1 MTNLTRVT
9 GKVFGGEAPL
19 NQIGQFGSAKTGT
32 KLNTQDVATI
42 QALPAYSQGWESA
55 IMTSRNFPPIEEVT
69 GALKTISY
77 QNCYLLQ
84 EGVPTYDIG
93 TNYSATS
100 IVKVINGTNISFYLS
115 LTNDNIGN
123 PLSDTDHWVK
133 ASFVQ
138 RTIGEIVTS
147 TIPLSDSGFH
157 LLDGSELTGTGIYDQ
172 FVSYIASIYNSSL
185 NYFCTEEEWQEA
197 VTTYGVCGKFVYT
210 PASGNNP
217 AKVRLPKITG
227 IIEGTTDLTALGDLT
242 EAGLPNITG
251 MLRTVGA
258 ASCGLYLNGST
269 GAFSNPSGK
278 TSGQTGEQSGGT
290 TYKEANFDA
299 SLSNPI
305 YGNSNTV
312 QPQTVKVLYYIVVAT
327 TAKTGIEVDIDEI
340 ATDLNGKADV
350 DLTNVN
356 NSGTSNGASWSM
368 PSGTYVDLT
377 LGTSGAT
384 YTAPANGWFSFS
396 KQTNGTNQYLS
407 IKTDLLGTEVKAPNS
422 GSGLTTFMPVRK
434 NDVVTVWFNAT
445 GATNYFRFIYA
456 KGSESEYT
464 P

>member
-42 QALPAYSQGWESA
+42 QALPAYSQGWGSA

-93 TNYSATS
+93 TNYSDTS

-133 ASFVQ
+133 VSFVQ

-157 LLDGSELTGTGIYDQ
+157 LLDGSELTGTGIYTQ

-185 NYFCTEEEWQEA
+185 NYFCTESEWQEA
-197 VTTYGVCGKFVYT
+197 VTTYGICGKFVYT

-227 IIEGTTDLTALGDLT
+227 FIEGGEETTLGDLT
-242 EAGLPNITG
+242 EAGLPAHNHILYSRVNIQNNWFG
-251 MLRTVGA
+251 YEGGRYSGYSQPA
-258 ASCGLYLNGST
+258 A
-269 GAFSNPSGK
+269 
-278 TSGQTGEQSGGT
+278 GETYTNT
-290 TYKEANFDA
+290 TQNAN
-299 SLSNPI
+299 NPI
-305 YGNSNTV
+305 YGKSNTV
-312 QPQTVKVLYYIVVAT
+312 QPQSIKVLYYIVVAT
-327 TAKTGIEVDIDEI
+327 TAKTDIEVDINEI

-384 YTAPANGWFSFS
+384 YTAPANGWVQLTQKFTQSGHNCGISSINTNSDGLCMVSDLQYANVYIPVNKNQSFKVWYS
-396 KQTNGTNQYLS
+396 GTRSTHESNRF
-407 IKTDLLGTEVKAPNS
+407 V
-422 GSGLTTFMPVRK
+422 
-434 NDVVTVWFNAT
+434 
-445 GATNYFRFIYA
+445 FIYS

>member
-1 MTNLTRVT
+1 MANLTRVT

-19 NQIGQFGSAKTGT
+19 EEIGQFGSAKAGT

-42 QALPAYSQGWESA
+42 QALPAYSQGWGSA

-157 LLDGSELTGTGIYDQ
+157 LLDGSELTGIGIYDQ

-185 NYFCTEEEWQEA
+185 NYFCTEEDWQEA
-197 VTTYGVCGKFVYT
+197 VSTYGVCGKFVYT

-227 IIEGTTDLTALGDLT
+227 IIEGTTDLTTLGDLT

-251 MLRTVGA
+251 TISLQNQSFGTAVF
-258 ASCGLYLNGST
+258 N
-269 GAFSNPSGK
+269 GAFSSTSWNYTNNSGD
-278 TSGQTGEQSGGT
+278 GGT
-290 TYKEANFDA
+290 GSGLRKVAFNA
-299 SLSNPI
+299 SSSNPI
-305 YGNSNTV
+305 YGNSTTV
-312 QPQTVKVLYYIVVAT
+312 QPQSVKVLYYIVVAT
-327 TAKTGIEVDIDEI
+327 TAKTDIEVDIDEI

-377 LGTSGAT
+377 LGASGET

>member
-42 QALPAYSQGWESA
+42 QALPAYSQGWGSA

-93 TNYSATS
+93 TNYSDTS

-147 TIPLSDSGFH
+147 TLPLSDSGFH
-157 LLDGSELTGTGIYDQ
+157 LLDGSELTGTGIYTQ

-185 NYFCTEEEWQEA
+185 NYFCTEEDWQEA
-197 VTTYGVCGKFVYT
+197 VTTYGACGKFVYT

-227 IIEGTTDLTALGDLT
+227 FIEGASGVSSLGDLT
-242 EAGLPNITG
+242 EAGLPNIEG
-251 MLRTVGA
+251 FLRFNGA
-258 ASCGLYLNGST
+258 TYNGNST
-269 GAFSNPSGK
+269 GAFYALGSCN
-278 TSGQTGEQSGGT
+278 QNQNTGSGGSG
-290 TYKEANFDA
+290 AGFDA
-299 SLSNPI
+299 SRSNSI
-305 YGNSNTV
+305 YGNSDTV
-312 QPQTVKVLYYIVVAT
+312 QPQTIKVLYYIVVAT
-327 TAKTGIEVDIDEI
+327 TAKTDIEVDIDEI

-377 LGTSGAT
+377 LGASGET
-384 YTAPANGWFSFS
+384 YTAPANGWFYIS
-396 KQTNGTNQYLS
+396 KLATANAQWGEITNTTSGMS
-407 IKTDLLGTEVKAPNS
+407 SSAPWIGNGGAYS
-422 GSGLTTFMPVRK
+422 GILPVLK
-434 NDVVTVWFNAT
+434 NDVVQISYTLAGT
-445 GATNYFRFIYA
+445 LRAFRFIYA
-456 KGSESEYT
+456 QGSESEYT